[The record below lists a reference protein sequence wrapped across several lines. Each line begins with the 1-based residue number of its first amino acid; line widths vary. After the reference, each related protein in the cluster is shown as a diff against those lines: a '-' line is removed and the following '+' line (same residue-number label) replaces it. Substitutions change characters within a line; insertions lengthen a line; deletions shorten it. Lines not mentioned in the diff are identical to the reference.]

1 VNEVDQHLDRA
12 RICRDEGR
20 FDEALRLSGRAVALA
35 REQGLHEQL
44 GHGLLLTAVCRLRRG
59 ELAHAEPLLDEAQM
73 AARLA
78 GQVQLEADCLAVK
91 GLALRQGGKLLL
103 ASRCYR
109 QALELR
115 PGHQG
120 LLNNLATIE
129 ALLGRDDLAL
139 PRFLEVAEAEEFAAT
154 GWLNAARCLQ
164 RLGRHEQAMSALGKA
179 EMLLEAGDPWA
190 FWAQLIRAGLV
201 RGAEGLELAEG
212 ARARAVTAS
221 ERSEVRVL
229 IAQLHRD
236 LGRPELGL
244 RDLDGLGGD
253 ALAERAECAA
263 AVGDYKLA
271 WELQHQVTEQITL
284 TLDQERAAVLDQMAV
299 ADRTYGWEL
308 VDALKRADQAQRTRT
323 RFLASINHD
332 LRTPVTALIGATE
345 LLLNT
350 ELGADQRQLARM
362 VGDAAALT
370 RDLLGGML
378 DLRQLESEGVV
389 LHAAPF
395 DPVAAAE
402 EVARLLGPRV
412 ASGVRLTVDAVG
424 VPLRVLGDGSRFRQV
439 LLNLVGNAVKFTRQ
453 GQVLVHIRWVDEL
466 RIQVED
472 TGPGMA
478 SSQLMEPYAK
488 AGVGSGSGLGLAIC
502 RGLIEAWGSELTYTS
517 SSAGSIFCFTAPFP
531 AIQDLARRRPAR
543 VLVVDDQAVN
553 RMVLERQLKRFGHH
567 PIMAEG
573 GGMALG
579 LVEGVDLVLLDIH
592 MPGLSGWET
601 ARALRSGGFKGPI
614 LALTA
619 DVGAETR
626 ARCMESG
633 MDDLLTKPGTGDE
646 LHAGLKPWL
655 PE

>member
-1 VNEVDQHLDRA
+1 MNDVDQHLARA
-12 RICRDEGR
+12 RECRDEGR

-78 GQVQLEADCLAVK
+78 SQVELESDCLAVK
-91 GLALRQGGKLLL
+91 GLIQRQEGKLLL

-139 PRFLEVAEAEEFAAT
+139 PRFLEVAEAPGFAAT
-154 GWLNAARCLQ
+154 GWLNAARSLQ
-164 RLGRHEQAMSALGKA
+164 RLKRPDEAMSALGRA
-179 EMLLEAGDPWA
+179 EALLEPGDPRA
-190 FWAQLIRAGLV
+190 FWAELIRAGLV
-201 RGAEGLELAEG
+201 RGDEGLALAQQ
-212 ARARAVTAS
+212 AQVKAVTAS

-229 IAQLHRD
+229 IAQLHREQ
-236 LGRPELGL
+236 GRPEVGL

-253 ALAERAECAA
+253 AVAERAECAA

-271 WELQHQVTEQITL
+271 WELQRQVTDRTTV
-284 TLDQERAAVLDQMAV
+284 TLDQERATVLEQMAV
-299 ADRTYGWEL
+299 AERTYGREL
-308 VDALKRADQAQRTRT
+308 LDALKRADQAQRTRT

-345 LLLNT
+345 LLLTT
-350 ELGADQRQLARM
+350 ELGPDQRQLVRM

-389 LHAAPF
+389 LHSAPF

-412 ASGVRLTVDAVG
+412 APGVKLDVDAVG

-453 GQVLVHIRWVDEL
+453 GQILVHIRWVDEL
-466 RIQVED
+466 RVQVED
-472 TGPGMA
+472 TGPGMGPP
-478 SSQLMEPYAK
+478 QLMEPYAK
-488 AGVGSGSGLGLAIC
+488 AGVGAGSGLGLAIC

-517 SSAGSIFCFTAPFP
+517 SSAGSVFCFTAPFAP
-531 AIQDLARRRPAR
+531 VEELARRSPAR
-543 VLVVDDQAVN
+543 VLVVDDKAVN
-553 RMVLERQLKRFGHH
+553 RLVLERQLKRLGHR
-567 PIMAEG
+567 PVMAADGRSSLE
-573 GGMALG
+573 
-579 LVEGVDLVLLDIH
+579 LVGGVDLVLLDIH

-601 ARALRSGGFKGPI
+601 ARRLRSGGFAGPI

-619 DVGAETR
+619 DVGAETL
-626 ARCMESG
+626 ARCMAAG
-633 MDDLLTKPGTGDE
+633 MDGLLTKPGTGEE

-655 PE
+655 SE